1 MNNVVTF
8 GEIMLRLNT
17 GGNERVST
25 ARSFEASYGGGEA
38 NVAASLSMLGIK
50 TQFVSRLPKN
60 DLGEACL
67 AFLKASNVGT
77 DHIVYGGKRIGIY
90 FLETGAAQ
98 RPSKVIYDR
107 ADSSF
112 SNITPGMIDWDAIFQ
127 NASWFHWTGIT
138 PAVSQS
144 AAEVCKEAILA
155 AKNNNLTVSCDLNFR
170 AKLWKWGKS
179 AEEVMCDLV
188 SLCDVAVGNEEDA
201 DKVFGI
207 KAPECNTSEGL
218 IDAQKYEI
226 VCQELRRRFPALK
239 TISIT
244 LRTSLSASHNRWSA
258 VMWQDGLFLTG
269 PEYDIQPVVDRVGT
283 GDSFNAGLI
292 YGLLQFPDD
301 QNKVLRFALA
311 LSCLKHSI
319 PGDFHRVSLAEIE
332 SLMEGNRS
340 GRIIR

>member
-1 MNNVVTF
+1 MKNVVSF

-17 GGNERVST
+17 CGYERFST
-25 ARSFEASYGGGEA
+25 SRSFEACYGGGEA
-38 NVAASLSMLGIK
+38 NVAAALSMLGMK
-50 TQFVSRLPKN
+50 TQFVTRIPKN
-60 DLGEACL
+60 ELGEACL
-67 AFLKASNVGT
+67 AYLKASNIGI
-77 DHIVYGGKRIGIY
+77 DHILRGGNRIGIY

-112 SNITPGMIDWDAIFQ
+112 ANIMPGMIDWDSIFQ

-144 AAEVCKEAILA
+144 AAEVCKEAIMA
-155 AKNNNLTVSCDLNFR
+155 AKKHHITVSCDLNYR
-170 AKLWKWGKS
+170 AKLWKWGKP
-179 AEEVMCDLV
+179 AGEVMSDLV

-207 KAPECNTSEGL
+207 KAPECDTAGGMV
-218 IDAQKYEI
+218 DAEKYQS
-226 VCQELRRRFPALK
+226 VCLELHRRFPSLN

-258 VMWQDGLFLTG
+258 VLWQDGEFRVG

-292 YGLLQFPDD
+292 YGLLQFAEDK
-301 QNKVLRFALA
+301 NRVLRFALA

-319 PGDFHRVSLAEIE
+319 PGDFNRVSLSEVE
-332 SLMEGNRS
+332 SLLEGNGS